1 MAHVKAR
8 DPPPEKPTPTALAF
22 GSGRTAAERAVA
34 VDPSHLDAARSLTSS
49 MSQDDR
55 LPLATQQGALQL
67 LSPTG
72 RQPRDPGAAHHS
84 HTYMSVKSVYS
95 AICASPGAARRMKAQ
110 VRVRHA
116 GPGVR
121 DVRAGQ
127 VNYIC

>member
-22 GSGRTAAERAVA
+22 GFGSAAAERAVA
-34 VDPSHLDAARSLTSS
+34 VDPSQLDAARSLTSS

-84 HTYMSVKSVYS
+84 QIWRLRSVCATHAQGSEMSVQGRSIIFAEPVANAS
-95 AICASPGAARRMKAQ
+95 ASTIRTAIVTTQ
-110 VRVRHA
+110 
-116 GPGVR
+116 
-121 DVRAGQ
+121 
-127 VNYIC
+127 